1 MLIFL
6 NCWKNFWT
14 KYANEELFY
23 TIKNLHSAHQ
33 PFILAQLKFNG
44 HVYFQILRDKMFQ
57 CSLSVE
63 NQDKSLQLNVKCEIR
78 GEKLDFL
85 QF

>member
-1 MLIFL
+1 MQMKS
-6 NCWKNFWT
+6 C
-14 KYANEELFY
+14 FY

>member
-1 MLIFL
+1 MQMKS
-6 NCWKNFWT
+6 C
-14 KYANEELFY
+14 FY

-44 HVYFQILRDKMFQ
+44 HVYLQILQDKMFQ

-63 NQDKSLQLNVKCEIR
+63 NQD
-78 GEKLDFL
+78 
-85 QF
+85 